1 MISDVTPVFPNNVVN
16 LVAPRLQALDS
27 DIKVLKRP
35 LRNTDPQQ
43 SIGVFAQLWTP
54 DEESEEIMGRTPAE
68 PTAQQYILTV
78 QAFIRD
84 GDPERGLAVHS
95 VLSALVRRVLYR
107 DNTLRVA
114 LQGLSV
120 TDSGGITEILKRWKV
135 RSQRYFN
142 NDIDGQWLYLS
153 TLEFW
158 METEIIQ

>member
-1 MISDVTPVFPNNVVN
+1 
-16 LVAPRLQALDS
+16 
-27 DIKVLKRP
+27 
-35 LRNTDPQQ
+35 
-43 SIGVFAQLWTP
+43 
-54 DEESEEIMGRTPAE
+54 MGRTPAE